1 MAGYPSF
8 RTYKVIDPVIGDI
21 TSDTDYGVISGPAQK
36 TYVATTAN
44 SRSNSTIS
52 FVGNIPSQNTMVDR
66 QVLLQVPMQFRVTYQ
81 VPTAGDECE
90 FNYGNNDAFQC
101 FPMASIMTSLQATIN
116 NTTVSNEMNYS
127 LPALL
132 KTNDVDGLMRYN
144 SMSPSLPDQA
154 YFLFSDGVNAS
165 NNPLGGYGNCGLNAN
180 LAPRGAFPVRI
191 TRVKTNAAGVPYAA
205 GPDQDSNVAIANDD
219 KFIYTI
225 QAVVTE
231 PIFCSPFIW
240 SGLHDSQSQA
250 FLGINTI
257 SLNINVDTQY
267 RRLWS
272 TASALRSDGGQYV
285 GIEAGTSADSNFFGG
300 SGYSTVGQK
309 SSFPS
314 LLMNYMTS
322 QPSQVLDVRNV
333 IPYMSM
339 ESKITTKSGAVPA
352 FPVDGSV
359 PHTLSVSS
367 STFTLNQVPDQVL
380 VYCQKKWSS
389 KTAVDSTSFLSI
401 KQINVNFNNQA
412 GLLSSSAPED
422 LWRMSAKNAS
432 NQNWLQFVGSAS
444 VTVPSGQGKIIGT
457 TGSMLVLSPALDL
470 SLPDFLSAG
479 SLGQFQFQID
489 VQVMN
494 QGKALV
500 DGDLE
505 LVCLFVN
512 SGIMQTEAGMSSLY
526 TGLLDKTLVLETKDQ
541 SEGIKYAN
549 RVIGGGMAERGMA
562 VKRRHM
568 MGRMG
573 EKIAQ
578 AVSKGKSKLESLF

>member
-1 MAGYPSF
+1 MSGAPSF
-8 RTYKVIDPVIGDI
+8 RTIKCVDPVIADI
-21 TSDTDYGVISGPAQK
+21 TSDTEFSVLSGCAQK
-36 TYVATTAN
+36 TYIATTAN

-52 FVGNIPSQNTMVDR
+52 FVANIPSQSTMVDR

-81 VPTAGDECE
+81 VPTAGDPVE

-154 YFLFSDGVNAS
+154 YFLYKDGLNAS

-180 LAPRGAFPVRI
+180 LAPRGAFPVKI
-191 TRVKTNAAGVPYAA
+191 TRVKKSVAGVVYADPA
-205 GPDQDSNVAIANDD
+205 QQASNVAIANDD
-219 KFIYTI
+219 FFIYTI

-240 SGLHDSQSQA
+240 SGLHDNQSQA

-272 TASALRSDGGQYV
+272 TASALHADGGQYI
-285 GIEAGTSADSNFFGG
+285 GIQAGTEADSNFFGG

-322 QPSQVLDVRNV
+322 QPSQILDVRNV

-339 ESKITTKSGAVPA
+339 ESKITTKSGTVPV

-359 PHTLSVSS
+359 PPTVSVSS

-389 KTAVDSTSFLSI
+389 KSAVDSTSFLAI

-412 GLLSSSAPED
+412 GLLSSSSPED
-422 LWRMSAKNAS
+422 LWRLSAKNAS
-432 NQNWLQFVGSAS
+432 NQNWLQFVGCAS
-444 VTVPSGQGKIIGT
+444 VTALGVSKLIGT

-494 QGKALV
+494 QGKELV

-526 TGLLDKTLVLETKDQ
+526 TGLLDKSLVLDTKDQ
-541 SEGIKYAN
+541 SEGIKYSN

-573 EKIAQ
+573 EKMAQ

>member
-1 MAGYPSF
+1 MSGYPSF
-8 RTYKVIDPVIGDI
+8 RTYKVIDSVIGDI
-21 TSDTDYGVISGPAQK
+21 TSDSEYGVISGPAQK
-36 TYVATTAN
+36 TYIATTAN

-52 FVGNIPSQNTMVDR
+52 FVANIPSQNTMVDR

-81 VPTAGDECE
+81 VPIAGDPVE

-154 YFLFSDGVNAS
+154 YFLFKDGANAS

-180 LAPRGAFPVRI
+180 LAPRGAFPVKI
-191 TRVKTNAAGVPYAA
+191 TRVKKSVAGVVYADPA
-205 GPDQDSNVAIANDD
+205 QQASNVAIANDD
-219 KFIYTI
+219 FFIYTI

-231 PIFCSPFIW
+231 PVFCSPFIW

-272 TASALRSDGGQYV
+272 SASTLRSEGGQYV
-285 GIEAGTSADSNFFGG
+285 GLQAGTETDSNFFGG

-309 SSFPS
+309 SEFPT

-359 PHTLSVSS
+359 PQTVSVSS

-389 KTAVDSTSFLSI
+389 KTAVDSTSFLAM

-412 GLLSSSAPED
+412 GLLSSAAPED

-432 NQNWLQFVGSAS
+432 NQNWLQFVGCSS
-444 VTVPSGQGKIIGT
+444 VTALGVSKLIGT

-500 DGDLE
+500 EGDLE

-526 TGLLDKTLVLETKDQ
+526 TGLLDKSLVLDTKDQ
-541 SEGIKYAN
+541 SEGIKYSN
-549 RVIGGGMAERGMA
+549 RVIGGGMAERGMS
-562 VKRRHM
+562 VKRRHL

-573 EKIAQ
+573 EKMAQ